1 MKKQLI
7 AIVLLFT
14 PAFAFA
20 VNAPEYKD
28 IDANGDG
35 VLNGQDSP

>member
-7 AIVLLFT
+7 AIVLFFT

-20 VNAPEYKD
+20 VNAQEFKD
-28 IDANGDG
+28 IDANGNG
-35 VLNGQDSP
+35 VLNEQDSP